1 MEKKKGRRSA
11 MAAEETKNLIMTVAA
26 EMFCELGYERVSIRN
41 ISERAGVSHS
51 LIRHHFGS
59 KEQIWYGISDHMHAY
74 MQKYILNLLEQLPE
88 DTPANIKL
96 YRFACEML
104 ANLMVVRQPIQ
115 LIADAMRQENEFF
128 DYFIDSK
135 GEIECIVMALVD
147 KYNQDR
153 SDGEHFEM
161 RELKWQMMLYAY
173 GSACMMP
180 MLKETWSEEATEE
193 DECLL
198 KHWQL
203 FEQLTAHMLQVEAKD
218 RLTPTKVT
226 DLIYHVECDW
236 GECPM

>member
-26 EMFCELGYERVSIRN
+26 QMFCELGYERVSIRN

-74 MQKYILNLLEQLPE
+74 MQKYILHLLEQLPE
-88 DTPANIKL
+88 DIPTNVKL
-96 YRFACEML
+96 YRFSVEML
-104 ANLMVVRQPIQ
+104 AHIMVVREPIQ

-128 DYFIDSK
+128 DYFVDGK
-135 GEIECIVMALVD
+135 GEIECIVKALVD
-147 KYNQDR
+147 KYNQGRADDDR
-153 SDGEHFEM
+153 LN
-161 RELKWQMMLYAY
+161 RQELKWQMMLYAH

-180 MLKETWSEEATEE
+180 MLKETWSEVTQDE

-203 FEQLTAHMLQVEAKD
+203 FEQLTAAKLHVD
-218 RLTPTKVT
+218 KQYRLNPDKVS
-226 DLIYHVECDW
+226 DLVHHVECGW
-236 GECPM
+236 EECPI